1 MFMTLLNKNEID
13 SKLIKLN
20 GWQYE
25 KNTISKEF
33 VMKDFND
40 VLYFVN
46 KIGRAA
52 EAMNH
57 HPDIFMHSWNKLKI
71 LISTHDAGGIT
82 LKDFDLANK
91 IEGLK

>member
-1 MFMTLLNKNEID
+1 MALLNKNEID
-13 SKLIKLN
+13 SSLANLD

-25 KNTISKEF
+25 NNTIFKEF

-46 KIGRAA
+46 KISRSA

-57 HPDIFMHSWNKLKI
+57 HPDILMHSWNKVKI
-71 LISTHDAGGIT
+71 SISTHDEGGIT
-82 LKDFDLANK
+82 MKDFNLANK
-91 IEGLK
+91 IEELR

>member
-1 MFMTLLNKNEID
+1 MALLNKNEID
-13 SKLIKLN
+13 SSLANLD

-25 KNTISKEF
+25 NNTIFKEF

-46 KIGRAA
+46 KISRSA

-57 HPDIFMHSWNKLKI
+57 HPDIFMHSWNKVKI
-71 LISTHDAGGIT
+71 SISTHDEGGIT
-82 LKDFDLANK
+82 MKDFNLANK
-91 IEGLK
+91 IEELR

>member
-1 MFMTLLNKNEID
+1 MTLLNKNEID
-13 SKLIKLN
+13 SRLINLD

-25 KNTISKEF
+25 NNTISKEF

-40 VLYFVN
+40 VLYLVN
-46 KIGRAA
+46 KIGRSA

-57 HPDIFMHSWNKLKI
+57 HPDIFMHSWNKVKI
-71 LISTHDAGGIT
+71 SISTHDKGGVK

-91 IEGLK
+91 IQELQ